1 MSRPITIIGNWKMHK
16 TIGQSLAFVKSLV
29 PKVAQSSATIGLAVP
44 FTTLSATSQL
54 LKEFDSSIMIG
65 AQNMNENR
73 QGAFTGEISAQM
85 LKESGAS
92 FVILGHSERRHIYH
106 ESNQLINQKVKTAL
120 EEELL
125 PIVCVGE
132 TLDEREQKEIVL
144 KEQLFGSLEGLS
156 KHQVERLILAYEP
169 VWAIGTG
176 VVAHPNDA
184 EAAHR
189 YLRSLVSK
197 QWGERVAEKM
207 VIQYGGS
214 VKPDNA
220 AELLAKRD
228 IDGLLIG
235 GASLSPD
242 SFSQIIN
249 QE

>member
-16 TIGQSLAFVKSLV
+16 TIEQSLAFVKSLV
-29 PKVAQSSATIGLAVP
+29 PQIAQSNATIGLALP
-44 FTTLSATSQL
+44 FTAIYPTAHLISKLGS
-54 LKEFDSSIMIG
+54 KVMIG
-65 AQNMNENR
+65 AQNMNEN
-73 QGAFTGEISAQM
+73 QEGAYTGEISAQM

-106 ESNQLINQKVKTAL
+106 ESNQLINQKLKVAL
-120 EEELL
+120 EEGIL
-125 PIVCVGE
+125 PIVCIGE
-132 TLDEREQKEIVL
+132 TLDEREQKEVIL
-144 KEQLFGSLEGLS
+144 KKQLLETLLGLS
-156 KHQVERLILAYEP
+156 NDQVANLILAYEP

-176 VVAHPNDA
+176 VVAHPDDA

-189 YLRSLVSK
+189 YIRTLISEHWSK
-197 QWGERVAEKM
+197 SAAEKI

-220 AELLAKRD
+220 EQLLAKQD

-235 GASLSPD
+235 GASLQPD
-242 SFSQIIN
+242 TFSQIIN